1 MSVGRSRDC
10 ANEFAPTGGRSRPT
24 RGVLVA
30 LRLRCP
36 LERRFLLGSHRK
48 TPTLILILVAF
59 GLLTSY
65 AMWQVGYIGIFT
77 SSLIN
82 WGTVQVFG
90 DLVVASVLI
99 MVWMVRTLVNI
110 ISSTPRVFVSGCGK
124 ARFAGNSGAIAK
136 KCNAAAAAHEQLDV
150 EIILTRVLS
159 DARARGLNAWPF
171 VLVTL
176 LAGSFGV
183 LFYLLRRGV
192 DAPAVQ
198 AT

>member
-1 MSVGRSRDC
+1 MTWETP
-10 ANEFAPTGGRSRPT
+10 ALIPT
-24 RGVLVA
+24 
-30 LRLRCP
+30 
-36 LERRFLLGSHRK
+36 
-48 TPTLILILVAF
+48 LVAF

-77 SSLIN
+77 SSLTN
-82 WGTVQVFG
+82 WGTAQVFG

-99 MVWMVRTLVNI
+99 MVWMV
-110 ISSTPRVFVSGCGK
+110 
-124 ARFAGNSGAIAK
+124 
-136 KCNAAAAAHEQLDV
+136 
-150 EIILTRVLS
+150 S

-192 DAPAVQ
+192 DKPAVQ
-198 AT
+198 AA